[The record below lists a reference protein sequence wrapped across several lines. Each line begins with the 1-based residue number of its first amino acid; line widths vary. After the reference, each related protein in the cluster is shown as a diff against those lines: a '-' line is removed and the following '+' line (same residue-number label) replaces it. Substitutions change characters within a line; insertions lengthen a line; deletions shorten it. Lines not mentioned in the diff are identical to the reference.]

1 MMPESPYK
9 LIRFWQ
15 ELKRRNVVRRNT
27 VYAATAF
34 VILELVSIIQE
45 PLRLPGWT
53 LTLVIILLSIG
64 FVVSVVLSWFFD
76 FNAEGI
82 LERTGPIKK
91 QAPEQKKSAATG
103 WKIATITSFVVIIGL
118 IMLHILP
125 RSGKPRVLE
134 KSLAVLPFINDS
146 PEEEGMYF
154 INGTMESILDN
165 LSKIHDLRV
174 VSRTSV
180 EQYRNNL
187 KPVPEI
193 AQEMNVAYVLEGSGL
208 KHGDQIRLT
217 LQLIDAA
224 SDTHVWSNSY
234 NKSEEEVFEL
244 YSDVAKSVA
253 SEIMAVITPEEQE
266 RIDKIPT
273 TSTTAYDLYKKAMDV
288 GENQSIELL
297 YYALEYDST
306 FALPYIALGWKYFN
320 KYQFNP
326 DLNRE
331 YLDSAKRMVGKAL
344 RFDPESA
351 DVHSLNGYLYNL
363 EGKREEALRSFD
375 RAIGLN
381 PNLVSAYSGKG
392 WLYFGEMDYISTI
405 DNFQQCILRDRTPE
419 NLEDLNDKIGFVLSF
434 VGLSER
440 ASQYYDEALKWS
452 GDTATYLRRQAQN
465 EQYAGNSIRAVEL
478 ALKSHAKDPKI
489 PYTLAILGEN
499 YMFTGRYKE
508 SFHYFSNYVEF
519 ADSTGWGLPWHKMP
533 IAFIFRE
540 NGYNEKAQDLIKLQ
554 IRQSEQSI
562 AAGHPDLVSQYSYLA
577 MAYMLKGDKEKA
589 IEYLKLI
596 SLQSN
601 INTTLARFHE
611 NPIFNGIKDEP
622 EFLEICD
629 QIQIKYQAEQ
639 ERVRKWMEAHNVL

>member
-1 MMPESPYK
+1 MMPGSPYK
-9 LIRFWQ
+9 VIRFWQ

-64 FVVSVVLSWFFD
+64 FVVSIILSWFFD
-76 FNAEGI
+76 FNAEGV
-82 LERTGPIKK
+82 LERTAPINK
-91 QAPEQKKSAATG
+91 QVPEQTKGSASG
-103 WKIATITSFVVIIGL
+103 WKIATITSFILIVGL
-118 IMLHILP
+118 IILHLFP
-125 RSGKPRVLE
+125 RAGKPRAVE

-224 SDTHVWSNSY
+224 SDTHIWSNSY

-253 SEIMAVITPEEQE
+253 SAIMAVITPEEQE

-273 TSTTAYDLYKKAMDV
+273 TSTTAYELYKKAMDV
-288 GENQSIELL
+288 GEKKAIELL

-306 FALPYIALGWKYFN
+306 FALPYIELGWKYFN
-320 KYQFNP
+320 RYQFNP

-344 RFDPESA
+344 RFDPQSA
-351 DVHSLNGYLYNL
+351 DAHSLNGYLCRL

-375 RAIGLN
+375 RAIELN
-381 PNLVSAYSGKG
+381 SNLVSAYSGKG

-419 NLEDLNDKIGFVLSF
+419 NLGDLNDKIGFVLAF
-434 VGLSER
+434 VGLSEM

-465 EQYAGNSIRAVEL
+465 EQYAGNGARAIEL
-478 ALKSHAKDPKI
+478 ALESHAKDLKR
-489 PYTLAILGEN
+489 PYTLAVLGEN
-499 YMFTGRYKE
+499 YMLTGRYKE
-508 SFHYFSNYVEF
+508 SFHYFNKYVEYS
-519 ADSTGWGLPWHKMP
+519 DSTGWGLPWHKMQ
-533 IAFIFRE
+533 IAFIYRE
-540 NGYNEKAQDLIKLQ
+540 NGYNEKAQELIDLQ
-554 IRQSEQSI
+554 IRQSEESITEFQSLYTD
-562 AAGHPDLVSQYSYLA
+562 HYSYLA
-577 MAYMLKGDKEKA
+577 MAYMLKGEKEKA

-596 SLQSN
+596 SLQSSMN
-601 INTTLARFHE
+601 ATLVRYHE
-611 NPIFNGIKDEP
+611 NPIFSGIKDDP
-622 EFLEICD
+622 DFQEICD
-629 QIQIKYQAEQ
+629 QILTKYLAEQ
-639 ERVRKWMEAHNVL
+639 ERVRQWMEAHK